1 MPSELPGDSSMD
13 PEILGLL
20 QRERSDPFLEA
31 GGPRRAAMAKR
42 LEHAA
47 MAMATVGAAASL
59 TGAAADAAHAAL
71 QTGLEGQA
79 KRLVSWGLATKI
91 GVASLLFAA
100 GGLTGGWWTAHRAGA
115 VGPASSPGSVA
126 VATAPSESSGLS
138 SPRPDETQPA
148 DVPAVSFDSLP
159 RAAAALGSHAAAP
172 PLPSASAAPPAT
184 SLGEE
189 QRLLDTARAAV
200 ARQAYSAAL
209 STLGEHA
216 TRFPRGRLA
225 EERELLY
232 VQALAGSGSTAAASE
247 RAKAFERQFPGSIF
261 LPAVKAAS
269 PSK

>member
-1 MPSELPGDSSMD
+1 MPSELPAEMD

-31 GGPRRAAMAKR
+31 GDPRRAAMAKR

-47 MAMATVGAAASL
+47 MAMATVAAASL

-71 QTGLEGQA
+71 RTGVQGQA
-79 KRLVSWGLATKI
+79 KSLVSWGLAAKI

-115 VGPASSPGSVA
+115 FGPASSAGAVA
-126 VATAPSESSGLS
+126 VAAASSQSSGPS
-138 SPRPDETQPA
+138 SPRPDETPPA
-148 DVPAVSFDSLP
+148 DVPTVSFDSLP
-159 RAAAALGSHAAAP
+159 RAAAPGSHAPVP
-172 PLPSASAAPPAT
+172 PVLSASAAPSAT

-216 TRFPRGRLA
+216 TRFPHGRLA

-232 VQALAGSGSTAAASE
+232 VQALAGSGNTAAASE

>member
-1 MPSELPGDSSMD
+1 MPSELPGESSMD

-31 GGPRRAAMAKR
+31 GGP
-42 LEHAA
+42 
-47 MAMATVGAAASL
+47 
-59 TGAAADAAHAAL
+59 
-71 QTGLEGQA
+71 
-79 KRLVSWGLATKI
+79 RLVSWGLATKI

-115 VGPASSPGSVA
+115 LGPASSPGSFA

-138 SPRPDETQPA
+138 SPKSDETPPA
-148 DVPAVSFDSLP
+148 DVPTVSFDSLP
-159 RAAAALGSHAAAP
+159 RAAAALGSHAAAS
-172 PLPSASAAPPAT
+172 PLPSASAAPSAT

-209 STLGEHA
+209 STLGEHEA
-216 TRFPRGRLA
+216 RFPRGRLA